1 MSLTSHPGVDNHTG
15 IVTLKNKKIIA
26 FHIEEERKARE
37 KRENLFSRKNQ
48 ITLEIFRMAIVG

>member
-1 MSLTSHPGVDNHTG
+1 MSLTSHPRVDNHTG

-26 FHIEEERKARE
+26 FHIEEERKE
-37 KRENLFSRKNQ
+37 RENRFSRKNQ

>member
-26 FHIEEERKARE
+26 FHIEEERKERE
-37 KRENLFSRKNQ
+37 KKRESVL
-48 ITLEIFRMAIVG
+48 